1 MNEQLGILDILAI
14 ISFCI
19 QMDNQKNII
28 RMNDV
33 QDEVNRAVEDI
44 HKHLMKQDAILKRL
58 ESRYDNSGDI
68 Q

>member
-1 MNEQLGILDILAI
+1 MNDLDFLDILTI
-14 ISFCI
+14 ISFSI
-19 QMDNQKNII
+19 QMENQKNII

-44 HKHLMKQDAILKRL
+44 HKHLLEQDAILKRL
-58 ESRYDNSGDI
+58 ESMYDNRRDI

>member
-1 MNEQLGILDILAI
+1 MNDLDFLDILTI
-14 ISFCI
+14 ISFSI
-19 QMDNQKNII
+19 QMENQKNII

-44 HKHLMKQDAILKRL
+44 HKHLLEQDAILKRL
-58 ESRYDNSGDI
+58 ESYYDNRRDI

>member
-1 MNEQLGILDILAI
+1 MNDLDFLDVLAI
-14 ISFCI
+14 ISFAI
-19 QMDNQKNII
+19 QMENQKNII

-58 ESRYDNSGDI
+58 ESYYDNRRDI

>member
-1 MNEQLGILDILAI
+1 MNDLDFLDILTI
-14 ISFCI
+14 ISFSI
-19 QMDNQKNII
+19 QMENQKNII

-44 HKHLMKQDAILKRL
+44 HKHLLEQDAILKRL
-58 ESRYDNSGDI
+58 ESKYDNSGNI

>member
-1 MNEQLGILDILAI
+1 MNNLDFLDMLAI

-33 QDEVNRAVEDI
+33 QDEVNKAVEDI
-44 HKHLMKQDAILKRL
+44 HKHLKKQDAILMRL
-58 ESRYDNSGDI
+58 ESKYDNSRDI

>member
-1 MNEQLGILDILAI
+1 MNNLDFLDILTI
-14 ISFCI
+14 ISFSI
-19 QMDNQKNII
+19 QMENQKNII

-44 HKHLMKQDAILKRL
+44 HKHLLEQDSILKRL
-58 ESRYDNSGDI
+58 ESYYDNRRDI

>member
-1 MNEQLGILDILAI
+1 MNNLDILDILTI
-14 ISFCI
+14 ISFSI
-19 QMDNQKNII
+19 QMENQKNII

-44 HKHLMKQDAILKRL
+44 HKHLLEQDAILKRL
-58 ESRYDNSGDI
+58 ESRYDNSGNI

>member
-1 MNEQLGILDILAI
+1 MNNLDFLDILTI
-14 ISFCI
+14 ISFSI
-19 QMDNQKNII
+19 QMENQKNII

-44 HKHLMKQDAILKRL
+44 HKHLLEQDAILKRL
-58 ESRYDNSGDI
+58 ESKYDNSGNI

>member
-1 MNEQLGILDILAI
+1 MDDKQLDFLDILTI
-14 ISFCI
+14 ISFAI
-19 QMDNQKNII
+19 QMENQKNII

-44 HKHLMKQDAILKRL
+44 HKHLLKQDAILKRL

-68 Q
+68 